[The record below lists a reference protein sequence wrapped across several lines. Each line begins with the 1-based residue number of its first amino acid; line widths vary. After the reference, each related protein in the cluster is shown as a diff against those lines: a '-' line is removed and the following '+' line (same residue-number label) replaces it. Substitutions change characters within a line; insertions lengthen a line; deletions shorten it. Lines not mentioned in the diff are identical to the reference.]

1 MARYAEDEK
10 NAWQKVKTVSDW
22 EQFRDKRLAALLN
35 TIGPFPE
42 RTPLNPAVSR
52 RIDYG
57 EGFVIENIVYESRP
71 GLIVSANLYLP
82 NTYSGLITCYCCC
95 SQPPCTKDSIR
106 TSEHGNDMGPLRH
119 CCACSGLN
127 KKATIDMMKKE
138 YGTNIPNLTLTDDKE
153 EQSFLPWLRR
163 HIFLPEFAP

>member
-82 NTYSGLITCYCCC
+82 DTYSGLIPAIVVVH
-95 SQPPCTKDSIR
+95 SHHAPKIQ
-106 TSEHGNDMGPLRH
+106 SELQNMGMTWAR
-119 CCACSGLN
+119 SGTAALVPGLI
-127 KKATIDMMKKE
+127 KKQ
-138 YGTNIPNLTLTDDKE
+138 
-153 EQSFLPWLRR
+153 QST
-163 HIFLPEFAP
+163 